1 MSPAAPASHLPPT
14 LQLPSDPM
22 TSTAPFRFRS
32 VATFLSLAA
41 VGIASGLLAGKL
53 YLLWQTLA

>member
-1 MSPAAPASHLPPT
+1 MTPAAPASHLPPT

-22 TSTAPFRFRS
+22 TSTAPFRLRS
-32 VATFLSLAA
+32 IASFLSLAA
-41 VGIASGLLAGKL
+41 VGIAAGLLVGKL